1 MSKPIILTTDDEI
14 EVGNAIERDLK
25 KKFGKDFRIMKT
37 TSGKEALDTIRQL
50 KRRNAQIALF
60 LTDQRMPEMEGTDF
74 LEEAMKLYPEAR
86 KVLLTAYA
94 DTDAAIAAINKL
106 ALDYYL
112 MKPWD
117 PPEEKLYPIIADLL
131 EDWQSINRPPFEG
144 IRVIG
149 NQWAPAS
156 YQVKNFLVRNNIPY
170 LWLDV
175 EQTEEARQLIKIP
188 GKPDMELPCLI
199 FPDGTVLQKP
209 EHRDIAERVGLRTTA
224 DKPFYDLIIVGAGP
238 AGLAAAVYGA
248 SEGLHTLV
256 IEQQAPGGQA
266 GMSSR
271 IENYLG
277 FPGGLS
283 GSELARR
290 AVTQARRFG
299 VEILTAQKVVKLIAG
314 GPSRSVR
321 LSDGKELGCR
331 AMLIATG
338 VSYRQIKAKGIER
351 LTGAGVYYGYA
362 MSEGESVMG
371 REVFIVGGANSA
383 GQAAMYLS
391 QFAKMVTILIRG
403 ESLSSSMSK
412 YLIDQIGATDN
423 IRVWAKKEVKE
434 TIGTDRLEKLVIQCN
449 DSQTTE
455 TVDASALFIFI
466 GARPHTEWLGDIVAR
481 DEHGFI
487 LSGPDIPL
495 KKRIPSDPS
504 KQHLPFLLETSLPGV
519 FVAGDVRHGSVK
531 RVASAVGEGSM
542 AVMYVHRYL
551 SSV

>member
-1 MSKPIILTTDDEI
+1 MTKPIILTTDDEI
-14 EVGNAIERDLK
+14 QVGNAIERDLRRY
-25 KKFGKDFRIMKT
+25 FGKDYRIIKT
-37 TSGKEALDTIRQL
+37 TSGKEALEAIRQL
-50 KRRNAQIALF
+50 KQRNDQVALF
-60 LTDQRMPEMEGTDF
+60 LTDQRMPEMEGTEF

-117 PPEEKLYPIIADLL
+117 PPEEKLYPILTDLL
-131 EDWQSINRPPFEG
+131 DDWHSVNRPPFEG
-144 IRVIG
+144 IRVVG

-156 YQVKNFLVRNNIPY
+156 YQVKNFLARNNIPY
-170 LWLDV
+170 LWLNIEDN
-175 EQTEEARQLIKIP
+175 QEAIQLMEAS
-188 GKPDMELPCLI
+188 GKTHLDLPCLF
-199 FPDGTVLQKP
+199 FPDGAILQKP
-209 EHRDIAERVGLRTTA
+209 ENREIAEQVGLKTSA
-224 DKPFYDLIIVGAGP
+224 DKPFYDLVIVGAGP

-299 VEILTAQKVVKLIAG
+299 VEILTAQRVVELIAN
-314 GPSRSVR
+314 GPSRTIK
-321 LSDGKELGCR
+321 LADGKEIGCR

-338 VSYRQIKAKGIER
+338 VSYRQLQAKGIEK
-351 LTGAGVYYGYA
+351 LSGAGVYYGAA
-362 MSEGESVMG
+362 MGEGESVKG
-371 REVFIVGGANSA
+371 QNVFIVGGANSA
-383 GQAAMYLS
+383 GQAAMYFS
-391 QFAKMVTILIRG
+391 RFAKTVTIVLRG
-403 ESLSSSMSK
+403 ESLSSSMSQ
-412 YLIDQIGATDN
+412 YLVDQIGATKN
-423 IRVWAKKEVKE
+423 IRVWSKKEVRE
-434 TIGTDRLEKLVIQCN
+434 TVGKDRLEKLVLWCS
-449 DSQTTE
+449 DTQTTE
-455 TVDASALFIFI
+455 TVEAKALFIFI
-466 GARPHTEWLGDIVAR
+466 GAQPHTEWLRNVVAC

-487 LSGPDIPL
+487 LSGPDIPR
-495 KKRIPSDPS
+495 KGKIASNVPQDR
-504 KQHLPFLLETSLPGV
+504 LPFMLETSLPGV

-542 AVMYVHRYL
+542 AVMYIHRYL
-551 SSV
+551 NSV

>member
-117 PPEEKLYPIIADLL
+117 PPEEKLYPVINDLL
-131 EDWQSINRPPFEG
+131 EDWRSINRPPFEG

-149 NQWAPAS
+149 NQWAPAT

-175 EQTEEARQLIKIP
+175 EQIEEARQLIKVP

-209 EHRDIAERVGLRTTA
+209 DHRDIAERVGLRTSA

-299 VEILTAQKVVKLIAG
+299 VEILTAQKVVKLIAD
-314 GPSRSVR
+314 GPSRSVK
-321 LSDGKELGCR
+321 LADGKELGCR
-331 AMLIATG
+331 ALLIATG
-338 VSYRQIKAKGIER
+338 VSYRRIQAKGIEK
-351 LTGAGVYYGYA
+351 LTGAGVYYGSA
-362 MSEGESVMG
+362 MSEGESVRG

-403 ESLSSSMSK
+403 ESLSSSMSR
-412 YLIDQIGATDN
+412 YLIDQIGATAN
-423 IRVWAKKEVKE
+423 IQVWAKKEVKE
-434 TIGTDRLEKLVIQCN
+434 TIGTDRLEKLVIQCR
-449 DSQTTE
+449 DTQAAE
-455 TVDASALFIFI
+455 TVKASALFVFI
-466 GARPHTEWLGDIVAR
+466 GAQPHTEWLGDILAR

-495 KKRIPSDPS
+495 KKRIPSDSS
-504 KQHLPFLLETSLPGV
+504 KEHLPFLLETSLPGV

-542 AVMYVHRYL
+542 AVMYIHRYL

>member
-1 MSKPIILTTDDEI
+1 MPKPIILTTDDEI
-14 EVGNAIERDLK
+14 EVGNAIERDLRK
-25 KKFGKDFRIMKT
+25 KYGRDYRIIKT

-50 KRRNAQIALF
+50 KQRNDQIALF
-60 LTDQRMPEMEGTDF
+60 LTDQRMPEMDGTDF

-117 PPEEKLYPIIADLL
+117 PPEEKLYPIITDLL
-131 EDWQSINRPPFEG
+131 DDWRSINRPPFEG
-144 IRVIG
+144 IRVVG

-156 YQVKNFLVRNNIPY
+156 YQVKNFLARNNIPY

-175 EQTEEARQLIKIP
+175 EKSEEAKQLIEAL
-188 GKPDMELPCLI
+188 GETDFELPCLF
-199 FPDGTVLQKP
+199 FPDGTILQKP
-209 EHRDIAERVGLRTTA
+209 ENRDIAERVGLQTSA

-299 VEILTAQKVVKLIAG
+299 VEILTAQKAAELIAD
-314 GPSRSVR
+314 GPSRTVK
-321 LSDGKELGCR
+321 LADGKEVACR
-331 AMLIATG
+331 ALLIATG
-338 VSYRQIKAKGIER
+338 VSYRQIQAKGIEK

-362 MSEGESVMG
+362 MNQGESLKG
-371 REVFIVGGANSA
+371 QDIFIAGGANSA
-383 GQAAMYLS
+383 GQAAMYFS
-391 QFAKMVTILIRG
+391 GFAKTVTILVRG

-412 YLIDQIGATDN
+412 YLIDQISATDN
-423 IRVWAKKEVKE
+423 IQVWTKKEVKE
-434 TIGTDRLEKLVIQCN
+434 TIGTDRLEKLVLWCSH
-449 DSQTTE
+449 SQTTK
-455 TVDASALFIFI
+455 TVEASALFVFI
-466 GARPHTEWLGDIVAR
+466 GAQPRTEWLEDLVAR

-487 LSGPDIPL
+487 LSGPDIP
-495 KKRIPSDPS
+495 RHS
-504 KQHLPFLLETSLPGV
+504 KILANSSQDRLPFLLETSLPGV
-519 FVAGDVRHGSVK
+519 FAAGDARHGSVK

-542 AVMYVHRYL
+542 AVMYIHRYL

>member
-504 KQHLPFLLETSLPGV
+504 KHHLPFLLETSLPGV

-542 AVMYVHRYL
+542 AVMYIHRYL